1 MIVLDSWKGLVTN
14 VGPYA
19 MQPGAAVTQVNLQG
33 IAPGSVVVRSGIT
46 NVSFATHTGASSPV
60 VQVFNFQHG
69 TTGHVMYQNASGGIF
84 VAKGPS

>member
-1 MIVLDSWKGLVTN
+1 
-14 VGPYA
+14 
-19 MQPGAAVTQVNLQG
+19 
-33 IAPGSVVVRSGIT
+33 VRSGIT

-69 TTGHVMYQNASGGIF
+69 TTGHVVYQNASGGIF

>member
-1 MIVLDSWKGLVTN
+1 MIVIESWKGLVTN

-19 MQPGAAVTQVNLQG
+19 IPPGAAATQVNIQALV
-33 IAPGSVVVRSGIT
+33 PGSVVVRSGIT

-69 TTGHVMYQNASGGIF
+69 TTGHVVYQNASGGIF
-84 VAKGPS
+84 VAQGPS